1 MSTATEVQKEGGIV
15 SDTPAVKSYSLD
27 EINEHNN
34 GKSCWLIVDDRVY
47 DVTKFLE
54 EHPGGEEVLLEQG
67 GQDST
72 ESFEDVGHSEDAREL
87 MEDYFIGVVAGT
99 ENKPKK
105 EKVATRSRSD
115 SDFIEGEESSGVS
128 TLVLAAS
135 IIALGVAVG
144 IYFMMVK

>member
-15 SDTPAVKSYSLD
+15 ADTPAVKSYTLD

-87 MEDYFIGVVAGT
+87 MEEYFIGVVAGT

-105 EKVATRSRSD
+105 EKVVTRSRSD